1 MGPADAS
8 IRKINDIYRKVIYI
22 KAADYETLVEL
33 KDKLEHYM
41 KEENCFRNVMIQFD
55 FNPMNGW

>member
-8 IRKINDIYRKVIYI
+8 IRKIHDIYRKVIYI
-22 KAADYETLVEL
+22 KAADYELLVEL

-41 KEENCFRNVMIQFD
+41 KEENYFRNVMIQFD